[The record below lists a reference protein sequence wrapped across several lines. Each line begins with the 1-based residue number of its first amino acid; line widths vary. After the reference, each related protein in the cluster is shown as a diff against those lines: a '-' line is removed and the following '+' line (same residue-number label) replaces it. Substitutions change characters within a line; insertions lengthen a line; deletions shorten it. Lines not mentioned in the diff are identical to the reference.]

1 MRNMTDEQFDHYQ
14 KIMDE
19 LHVKDIKT
27 NEIDLFNLAV
37 KALSFSNHKFLH
49 WINKLDK
56 ASLKESMID
65 TSIALPIAW
74 GMSYLTLILMY
85 ALNISDAFIISLLQ
99 TIVLTVVSILRKYII
114 RTKFKKIEI
123 INNKKLSDSSGI
135 NINHLDLA
143 QRQEKYP
150 RATN

>member
-1 MRNMTDEQFDHYQ
+1 M
-14 KIMDE
+14 
-19 LHVKDIKT
+19 
-27 NEIDLFNLAV
+27 
-37 KALSFSNHKFLH
+37 
-49 WINKLDK
+49 NKLDK

-99 TIVLTVVSILRKYII
+99 TIVLTIVSVLRKYLI
-114 RTKFKKIEI
+114 RTKFKKTEI
-123 INNKKLSDSSGI
+123 INNKKLLDSSSI
-135 NINHLDLA
+135 NIDHLDLA

-150 RATN
+150 STTN

>member
-1 MRNMTDEQFDHYQ
+1 M
-14 KIMDE
+14 
-19 LHVKDIKT
+19 
-27 NEIDLFNLAV
+27 
-37 KALSFSNHKFLH
+37 
-49 WINKLDK
+49 NKLDK

-74 GMSYLTLILMY
+74 GMSYLTLISMY
-85 ALNISDAFIISLLQ
+85 ALNISDAFIITLLQ

-114 RTKFKKIEI
+114 RTKFKKTET
-123 INNKKLSDSSGI
+123 INNKKLLDSSII
-135 NINHLDLA
+135 NINHLDLS

>member
-1 MRNMTDEQFDHYQ
+1 M
-14 KIMDE
+14 
-19 LHVKDIKT
+19 
-27 NEIDLFNLAV
+27 
-37 KALSFSNHKFLH
+37 
-49 WINKLDK
+49 NKLDK

-99 TIVLTVVSILRKYII
+99 TIVLTIVSVLRKYII

-123 INNKKLSDSSGI
+123 INNKKLLNSSSI
-135 NINHLDLA
+135 NIDHLDLA
-143 QRQEKYP
+143 QRQEKYS

>member
-1 MRNMTDEQFDHYQ
+1 M
-14 KIMDE
+14 
-19 LHVKDIKT
+19 
-27 NEIDLFNLAV
+27 
-37 KALSFSNHKFLH
+37 
-49 WINKLDK
+49 NKLDK

-99 TIVLTVVSILRKYII
+99 TIVLTIVSVLRKYII
-114 RTKFKKIEI
+114 RTKFKKMEI
-123 INNKKLSDSSGI
+123 ANNEKLLGSSRL
-135 NINHLDLA
+135 NFNHLDLS

-150 RATN
+150 SATN

>member
-1 MRNMTDEQFDHYQ
+1 M
-14 KIMDE
+14 
-19 LHVKDIKT
+19 
-27 NEIDLFNLAV
+27 
-37 KALSFSNHKFLH
+37 
-49 WINKLDK
+49 NKLDK

-74 GMSYLTLILMY
+74 GMSYLTLIFLY
-85 ALNISDAFIISLLQ
+85 TLNISDAFIISLLQ
-99 TIVLTVVSILRKYII
+99 TIVLTIVSVLRKYII

-123 INNKKLSDSSGI
+123 INNKKLLNSSSI
-135 NINHLDLA
+135 NINHLDLT

>member
-1 MRNMTDEQFDHYQ
+1 M
-14 KIMDE
+14 
-19 LHVKDIKT
+19 
-27 NEIDLFNLAV
+27 
-37 KALSFSNHKFLH
+37 
-49 WINKLDK
+49 NKLDK
-56 ASLKESMID
+56 ASLRESMID
-65 TSIALPIAW
+65 TSIARPIAW

-99 TIVLTVVSILRKYII
+99 TIVLTIVSVLRKYII

>member
-1 MRNMTDEQFDHYQ
+1 M
-14 KIMDE
+14 
-19 LHVKDIKT
+19 
-27 NEIDLFNLAV
+27 
-37 KALSFSNHKFLH
+37 
-49 WINKLDK
+49 NKLDK

-85 ALNISDAFIISLLQ
+85 AFNISDAFIISLLQ

-114 RTKFKKIEI
+114 RTRFKKIET
-123 INNKKLSDSSGI
+123 INNKKLLDSSSI

>member
-1 MRNMTDEQFDHYQ
+1 M
-14 KIMDE
+14 
-19 LHVKDIKT
+19 
-27 NEIDLFNLAV
+27 
-37 KALSFSNHKFLH
+37 
-49 WINKLDK
+49 NKLDK

-123 INNKKLSDSSGI
+123 INNEKLLDNSSI